1 MIGDSEIDF
10 KLAKF
15 NIRFIFVRNGY
26 TNKSSLEKF
35 REHHFSNYTKPIK
48 ILKKLN

>member
-10 KLAKF
+10 KLAKKF

-26 TNKSSLEKF
+26 TNKSSLEKLS
-35 REHHFSNYTKPIK
+35 EHHFQIIPNLSRY
-48 ILKKLN
+48 